1 MESVGLLIT
10 LVFLKQ
16 HLGDSSVT
24 SYFSSVC
31 ELSAVKM
38 EISIAIKT
46 TIPANKSICDGNT
59 EMVVLRSHRAAEGG
73 RCSFFAVKIT
83 VVFAAAS
90 FQLEFGLW
98 FAAVRSGSSGGGC
111 RAAPAQGYTGG
122 TSRRNVSGCQKPRK
136 C

>member
-46 TIPANKSICDGNT
+46 TISANKSICDT
-59 EMVVLRSHRAAEGG
+59 YVTQKWLYSVLIE
-73 RCSFFAVKIT
+73 
-83 VVFAAAS
+83 
-90 FQLEFGLW
+90 QLKVAGVAFLL
-98 FAAVRSGSSGGGC
+98 
-111 RAAPAQGYTGG
+111 
-122 TSRRNVSGCQKPRK
+122 
-136 C
+136 

>member
-1 MESVGLLIT
+1 MESVGLLIA
-10 LVFLKQ
+10 LVFIKQ
-16 HLGDSSVT
+16 HLGDSSLT

-38 EISIAIKT
+38 EISISIKT
-46 TIPANKSICDGNT
+46 AIPGNKSICDGNT
-59 EMVVLRSHRAAEGG
+59 EMVVLSSHKAAEGG

-98 FAAVRSGSSGGGC
+98 FAAGRSGSSGGSC
-111 RAAPAQGYTGG
+111 RAAPARGCSGG
-122 TSRRNVSGCQKPRK
+122 TSWRNVSGCQKPRK